1 MSVLDKKLDRRAL
14 LKPAL
19 KAVAKRPAPAHPP
32 GAIARLDFDAAACW
46 ADQGINPDCD
56 YCYDRCPLKGTA
68 VTLSR
73 GQAPVFDM
81 AVCTGC
87 GICVYYC
94 PAQPKP
100 LSTTS
105 L

>member
-1 MSVLDKKLDRRAL
+1 MSVLGKKLDRRAL
-14 LKPAL
+14 LRPAL
-19 KAVAKRPAPAHPP
+19 NALAKGHAPARPP
-32 GAIARLDFDAAACW
+32 GAVARLVFDAAACW
-46 ADQGINPDCD
+46 VDQGINPDCD
-56 YCYDRCPLKGTA
+56 YCHDRCPLKGTA
-68 VTLSR
+68 ITQAR
-73 GQAPVFDM
+73 GKAPVFDM

-100 LSTTS
+100 LFTTP